1 MGGTFFGVEIARRG
15 LSAARH
21 AMDVTGHNLANAATP
36 GYSRQ
41 EPVLTPTAPYTPP
54 TLQRPARPLQL
65 GTGVQVETVRRV
77 RDEFLDLQVRLA
89 AGEKAY
95 YEAERAALEQAE
107 ALFSEPGDYGIQ
119 AALAKF
125 WDAWQ
130 ELAENPTSLGVRA
143 AVVGAGE
150 QLASLFRRTRE
161 GLVALQ
167 KELVGDPEAGTV
179 ADTGTRLAV
188 AAEEANRI
196 LAELA
201 TLNREIVRVRS
212 MEGASPNDLLDRRD
226 LLLDRL
232 AALGPV
238 SWEEDGPAAGV
249 VSVDFFGVRVLDG
262 TRALEEDAALTLD
275 AAWLEEQYRAWLAG
289 GGAAEQTGRV
299 GGLLAAYDAVGQ
311 TVASLDELASAL
323 AQAVNDLHRQGY
335 TLSGS
340 AGGDFFAAASR
351 ADELAVVA
359 ELSADPSL
367 VAAAATPSPGD
378 GEQARAIAALR
389 RTALATL
396 GGRTADA
403 AYQQLVG
410 VLGAARRTAADQEQ
424 AVGLW
429 AEQANA
435 FREAVKGVSVDEE
448 LTRLMQYQFQY
459 QAAARFLAV
468 LDECLD
474 TLVNRLR

>member
-15 LSAARH
+15 LGAARQAIH
-21 AMDVTGHNLANAATP
+21 VTGHNLANAATP

-41 EPVLTPTAPYTPP
+41 EPVFTPTAPYAPP
-54 TLQRPARPLQL
+54 TMQRPVRPLQM

-89 AGEKAY
+89 AAEKGY
-95 YEAERAALEQAE
+95 REAERAALEQVE
-107 ALFSEPGDYGIQ
+107 ALFPEPGDYGIQ
-119 AALAKF
+119 AALTKF

-130 ELAENPTSLGVRA
+130 ELAENPTNLGVRA

-150 QLASLFRRTRE
+150 QLAALFRRTRA

-167 KELVGDPEAGTV
+167 KELAGDPEAGTV
-179 ADTGTRLAV
+179 ADTGTRLAA
-188 AAEEANRI
+188 AAEEASRI
-196 LAELA
+196 LSELA

-232 AALGPV
+232 GALGPI
-238 SWEEDGPAAGV
+238 SWEENGPAAGV
-249 VSVDFFGVRVLDG
+249 VSVDLFGVRVLDG
-262 TRALEEDAALTLD
+262 TRALEEDSVLTID
-275 AAWLEEQYRAWLAG
+275 AAWLEENYGAWLAG

-299 GGLLAAYDAVGQ
+299 GGLLAAYDTVGRI
-311 TVASLDELASAL
+311 VASLDAL
-323 AQAVNDLHRQGY
+323 AAALAGAVNDLHRQGY
-335 TLSGS
+335 TLSGA
-340 AGGDFFAAASR
+340 AGGDFFAAAAR
-351 ADELAVVA
+351 ADELAVVP
-359 ELSADPSL
+359 ELTANPSL
-367 VAAAATPSPGD
+367 VAAAAAPAPGD
-378 GEQARAIAALR
+378 GEQARAIAGLR
-389 RTALATL
+389 RTALAAL
-396 GGRTADA
+396 GGLTADA

-410 VLGAARRTAADQEQ
+410 TLGAARRTAADQEQ

-429 AEQANA
+429 ARQAGA
-435 FREAVKGVSVDEE
+435 FREAVKGVSVEEE
-448 LTRLMQYQFQY
+448 LTRLAQYQYQY